1 MSKHS
6 VVTNSDTITYKDEE
20 IMSVTVTVVCED
32 GTTVEHK
39 DVDTVGDS
47 SKKAVRDR
55 LKTNCLSRVDDHYDG
70 TIFTDD

>member
-1 MSKHS
+1 
-6 VVTNSDTITYKDEE
+6 VTNADTITYKDEK

-32 GTTVEHK
+32 GTTVEHI

-55 LKTNCLSRVDDHYDG
+55 LKANCLARVDVQYSGDID
-70 TIFTDD
+70 TNV